1 MTRNSKLN
9 KKLDKVKYEGV
20 ESMTRKQIDE
30 VEKSVAEAQTRFER
44 NKEKLERIDKI
55 IIDSKAGIEHL

>member
-1 MTRNSKLN
+1 MTRNSKSN

>member
-1 MTRNSKLN
+1 M
-9 KKLDKVKYEGV
+9 DKVKYEGV

>member
-1 MTRNSKLN
+1 MTKNSKSN

>member
-1 MTRNSKLN
+1 MTRNLKLN